1 MLLSIIIPVYNVEK
15 YLVQCINS
23 ILNLDKDLIEII
35 LIDDGSTDN
44 SSKICDKYSNEFD
57 NINVIHKK
65 NSGLSAA
72 RNTGLHAAKG
82 KYIIFLDSDDYILK
96 DKLKEI
102 INIISQKD
110 IDVIMSN
117 FYKDVNNN
125 LYIGGENKVLKSK
138 KIIKNN
144 SKLVSD
150 IFKYTKDLWPAWKFI
165 VKKEFLI
172 KNNIKFKEGFLHEDV
187 DYTTRIIIKMKS
199 YYYFNDPWYCYRL
212 DRNGS
217 IMNNKKFK
225 SLLDTTDI
233 IIDLKEY
240 IEKNVNDIKVK
251 NIILERLSETLFL
264 NLKLYNKGSNIQ
276 KQDFLKKIKSNTYLL
291 SKSKNKKHKIFFFS
305 TKIFGTKFI
314 LEKYCYIL
322 NKK

>member
-1 MLLSIIIPVYNVEK
+1 MLLSIIIPVYNVEN

-23 ILNLDKDLIEII
+23 ILNLDQNLVEII

-44 SSKICDKYSNEFD
+44 SSKICDKYSSKFN

-72 RNTGLHAAKG
+72 RNTGLNIAKG
-82 KYIIFLDSDDYILK
+82 KYIIFLDSDDYIVK

-102 INIISQKD
+102 INIISQID
-110 IDVIMSN
+110 VDVIMSN
-117 FYKDVNNN
+117 FYKDINNILN
-125 LYIGGENKVLKSK
+125 IGGENNILESN
-138 KIIKNN
+138 KIIKNSSN
-144 SKLVSD
+144 LVCD

-187 DYTTRIIIKMKS
+187 DYTSRIIIKMKS
-199 YYYFNDPWYCYRL
+199 YYYFNDPWYCYRI

-225 SLLDTTDI
+225 SLIDTTNI

-240 IEKNVNDIKVK
+240 IEKNVNDMKVK

-264 NLKLYNKGSNIQ
+264 NLKLYGKGNNME
-276 KQDFLKKIKSNTYLL
+276 KQDFLNKIKKNTYLL